1 MKKLGDMLNSKKER
15 KQASLD
21 DKSIFYFFNKIIEK
35 EYGNKGLG
43 NLSPNF
49 LKRKTLFVKAKSS
62 VWANELWLN
71 KEEIIEKIN
80 KEIGSAEIKEIKIK
94 AA

>member
-1 MKKLGDMLNSKKER
+1 MKRLSDILNSKKGR
-15 KQASLD
+15 KQANLD
-21 DKSIFYFFNKIIEK
+21 DKSIFYFFSKIIEK

-49 LKRKTLFVKAKSS
+49 LKKKTLFVKARSS

-71 KEEIIEKIN
+71 KSEIIGKIN
-80 KEIGSAEIKEIKIK
+80 KEIGSEEIKEIKIK
-94 AA
+94 N